1 MDGDFIM
8 YEMYIGLGSN
18 LGDRNSNI
26 LKGISMLD
34 DISYSISKS
43 SIYES
48 DPVGFIDQPKFLNAV
63 CRIQIELNPFQLL
76 SKLKFFE
83 LSLKRIKKFNN
94 APRTIDLDILLCNN
108 MVIDTPSLTIP
119 HPRMLERLF
128 VLMPLME
135 VNSTLVHP
143 KTRILIFNSLK
154 KFKNLSSYTTVKLFS

>member
-76 SKLKFFE
+76 SKLK
-83 LSLKRIKKFNN
+83 
-94 APRTIDLDILLCNN
+94 
-108 MVIDTPSLTIP
+108 
-119 HPRMLERLF
+119 
-128 VLMPLME
+128 
-135 VNSTLVHP
+135 
-143 KTRILIFNSLK
+143 
-154 KFKNLSSYTTVKLFS
+154 Y

>member
-48 DPVGFIDQPKFLNAV
+48 DAVGFIDQPKFLNAV

-76 SKLKFFE
+76 SKLKKFE
-83 LSLKRIKKFNN
+83 LSLKRTKKFNN

-128 VLMPLME
+128 VLIPLME
-135 VNSTLVHP
+135 VDSTLVHP
-143 KTRILIFNSLK
+143 ETRNLIFSSLK
-154 KFKNLSSYTTVKLFS
+154 RFKNLSSCTTVKLFS